1 MRVLWQTGCNFFF
14 FSTLTGKVGIGFIC
28 PLRKRAR
35 SKEDLIMSR
44 SFWFCLYVFR
54 PLTITVNM

>member
-28 PLRKRAR
+28 PLRKQAR
-35 SKEDLIMSR
+35 SKEDR
-44 SFWFCLYVFR
+44 
-54 PLTITVNM
+54 